1 MEEQFRPYTPKDIKI
16 SIRYHVI
23 LTSILVGDRGAL
35 EVRASHG
42 LSAILP
48 DLRSSSSVSFS
59 L

>member
-16 SIRYHVI
+16 SVRYHVI
-23 LTSILVGDRGAL
+23 LTSVLVGDRGAL
-35 EVRASHG
+35 EVRASQG

-48 DLRSSSSVSFS
+48 DLRSSSSVF